1 MLFSVVDKECR
12 TSGYELDPTKTV
24 LDLKHAISARTDDE
38 VDAFRLSATIGGR
51 AVQLE
56 DGKTLTSYG
65 LSEETLIRIV
75 GNTGIRAAMD
85 VKARIMPL
93 R

>member
-1 MLFSVVDKECR
+1 MLFVIIDKDR
-12 TSGYELDPTKTV
+12 KTSGYEMDPTKTV

-56 DGKTLTSYG
+56 DSKTLESYG
-65 LSEETLIRIV
+65 LNEETPIRIV
-75 GNTGIRAAMD
+75 GNSGGP
-85 VKARIMPL
+85 KARIVAL

>member
-1 MLFSVVDKECR
+1 MLIAIVDKDR
-12 TSGYELDPTKTV
+12 KTAGYEMDPTKTG

-38 VDAFRLSATIGGR
+38 VDAFRLSATISGR

-56 DGKTLTSYG
+56 DTKTLESYG
-65 LSEETLIRIV
+65 LNEETIIRIV
-75 GNTGIRAAMD
+75 GSSGGP
-85 VKARIMPL
+85 KARIVAL